1 MVYEE
6 VMVQNLLYYVNQELD
21 ADSDDRLLDNIA
33 DNLGLETVKNMASG
47 FCYEIEIRDPTLLVS
62 KEEKVTRADIDPSGQ
77 LSLKKNTLE
86 ELALILSKKSNYH
99 WESRPRT
106 NQRFKFNIDMTSY
119 ENIVKSLEGYG
130 LKVKERERTIEVIEF
145 IKDE

>member
-1 MVYEE
+1 
-6 VMVQNLLYYVNQELD
+6 MVQNLLYYVNQELD

-62 KEEKVTRADIDPSGQ
+62 SKEEKVTRADIDPSGQ

-99 WESRPRT
+99 WASRPRT

-119 ENIVKSLEGYG
+119 ESIVKSLEGYG